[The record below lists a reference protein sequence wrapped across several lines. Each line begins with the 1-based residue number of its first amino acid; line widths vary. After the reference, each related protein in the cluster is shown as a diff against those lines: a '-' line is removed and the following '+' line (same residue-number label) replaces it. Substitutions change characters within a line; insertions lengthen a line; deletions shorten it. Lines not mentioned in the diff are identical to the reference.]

1 VLPVS
6 RFNASGKGRA
16 ALEIFRGVAVPLEL
30 RQHIALGV
38 VGVLILDLGRFVVEL
53 EGISVHRLEEVALG
67 VIGIL
72 LDPAVGIGQLDGAVA
87 IIVDI
92 GIGAVIRVN
101 DAGEVIH
108 RIVEAA
114 GLAAVRIGNA
124 GLIAHGVIGVGNR
137 VAFVVGH
144 LLEAAQ
150 QVQLEGVGAGPVIH
164 LHQFADLVILVGD
177 LLCPIV
183 IDFLHQIKGGVG
195 ILRHIAVR
203 VGLGDQIAVAV
214 VDINGTVAKR
224 VDLLRDQIPTIVLIQ
239 RDLVGVHAIEGIH
252 TVEVGGNELV
262 ILIVG
267 KYGLRAQ
274 CIDGLYNVS
283 IAIIDIPCG
292 IAVAVLDLHD
302 AVCGIIGE

>member
-1 VLPVS
+1 MYEFFKS
-6 RFNASGKGRA
+6 QGT
-16 ALEIFRGVAVPLEL
+16 
-30 RQHIALGV
+30 V
-38 VGVLILDLGRFVVEL
+38 VVNEATDFAGTNGCYHL
-53 EGISVHRLEEVALG
+53 LEEVALR

-72 LDPAVGIGQLDGAVA
+72 LDPAVGISQLDGAVG

-101 DAGEVIH
+101 DAGKVIH
-108 RIVEAA
+108 RIIEV
-114 GLAAVRIGNA
+114 GDLAAVRIGNA

-137 VAFVVGH
+137 VALVVGH

-150 QVQLEGVGAGPVIH
+150 QVQLEGVGASPVIH

-177 LLCPIV
+177 LLCSIV

-195 ILRHIAVR
+195 IPGHITVR

-214 VDINGTVAKR
+214 VDIHGTVAKR
-224 VDLLRDQIPTIVLIQ
+224 VDLLRDQIPTIVLLQ

-262 ILIVG
+262 ILIIG

-283 IAIIDIPCG
+283 IAIIDIPGG
-292 IAVAVLDLHD
+292 IAVAVLDLHE

>member
-1 VLPVS
+1 MLAHHLVEVVVLVGILFTLGGTALLQQVAQRIVGVGIGEGIVGIDLQPAGAAGEPVQ
-6 RFNASGKGRA
+6 RIIGKGCA
-16 ALEIFRGVAVPLEL
+16 ALEVFRGVAVPLEL

-38 VGVLILDLGRFVVEL
+38 IGVFILDLGRFVVEL
-53 EGISVHRLEEVALG
+53 EGIGVHRLEEVALR

-72 LDPAVGIGQLDGAVA
+72 LDPAVGISQLDRAVG

-137 VAFVVGH
+137 IALVVGH

-203 VGLGDQIAVAV
+203 VGLGDQIAVAA
-214 VDINGTVAKR
+214 IN
-224 VDLLRDQIPTIVLIQ
+224 
-239 RDLVGVHAIEGIH
+239 E
-252 TVEVGGNELV
+252 
-262 ILIVG
+262 
-267 KYGLRAQ
+267 
-274 CIDGLYNVS
+274 
-283 IAIIDIPCG
+283 
-292 IAVAVLDLHD
+292 
-302 AVCGIIGE
+302 